1 MDAAAVAQS
10 EVAVVGFALDGRVDL
25 RALDRDPEV
34 APREMSRHRFVLEHG
49 ALSIYLY
56 ALGAAVVVGTD
67 RVDDDVRARIEHVT
81 GQRLLVETI
90 DAYRLKLDLQAPRPQ
105 ARWDGIT
112 VPRIDD
118 EVIEVCALVLARSAG
133 LERYEKL
140 ADPLLDQALA
150 LAMEFGGRGRP
161 PWGTRGMM
169 RRIGALA
176 VQRLELA
183 RWFVH
188 LDRPE
193 TAWAD
198 PVVDHLYDVLREHL
212 ELAERHEALV
222 QRIASLEHSLTTIV
236 DAWDTRRSRALE
248 WAIVWLIVFEIVLAL
263 LHR

>member
-1 MDAAAVAQS
+1 LV
-10 EVAVVGFALDGRVDL
+10 ENLTGR
-25 RALDRDPEV
+25 RR
-34 APREMSRHRFVLEHG
+34 
-49 ALSIYLY
+49 
-56 ALGAAVVVGTD
+56 
-67 RVDDDVRARIEHVT
+67 
-81 GQRLLVETI
+81 LVETI
-90 DAYRLKLDLQAPRPQ
+90 DAYRLKVDAQAQRPL
-105 ARWDGIT
+105 ARWDAII

-118 EVIEVCALVLARSAG
+118 EVIEVCALVVARSAG

-140 ADPLLDQALA
+140 ADPLLDQGLA

-193 TAWAD
+193 PAWSD
-198 PVVDHLYDVLREHL
+198 PVVDHLYDVLRDHL

-222 QRIASLEHSLTTIV
+222 QRIASLEHSLTTIL
-236 DAWDTRRSRALE
+236 DAWETRRSRVLE

-263 LHR
+263 LHA